1 MINKVMLGLAAAAVL
16 GVGTPTGK
24 PAQDPTA
31 EIAELKRQVARLQA
45 DVGALKQAVAS
56 AEQSEEE
63 KQLVAYVEAQ
73 AKAAGVLRKVLD
85 ESEAKGFTYGINPES
100 REVLLAG
107 LHEFA
112 QVLQDNVPG
121 AKPAASGR

>member
-1 MINKVMLGLAAAAVL
+1 MINKVMLSLAAATVL

-45 DVGALKQAVAS
+45 DVGALKQALAS
-56 AEQSEEE
+56 AEESEQE

-85 ESEAKGFTYGINPES
+85 DSEAKGFTYGINPQS

-112 QVLQDNVPG
+112 QVLQDKVPG
-121 AKPAASGR
+121 PKAAGAR